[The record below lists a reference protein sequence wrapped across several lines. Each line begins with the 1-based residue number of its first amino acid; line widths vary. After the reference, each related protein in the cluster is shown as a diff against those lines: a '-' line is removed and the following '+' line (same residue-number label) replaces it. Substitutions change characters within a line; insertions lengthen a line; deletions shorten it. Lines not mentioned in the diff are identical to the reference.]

1 MTADA
6 DARSR
11 ASLLLRLAEYQRER
25 FPLAVYVPL
34 IAIAAT
40 AGVAWSRAARDAA
53 GFVSM
58 VRWGTGALTMLVMFF
73 LLRVAD
79 EHKDAALDR
88 VARPELPVPRGL
100 ITLAELRT
108 VGWGLAIVVVALN
121 AWLAPAL
128 LLPLLVVAVWGAL
141 MTKEFFV
148 AAWLR
153 ARHGVYLLS
162 HMVVMAL
169 ILWYA
174 TAVDWRVDGGAVPP
188 LLAVFLAA
196 TYANGLV
203 LEIGRKLR
211 DPAAE
216 RAGVETYSAVWGL
229 RNATGIWT
237 LVLFTAAMLTAWA
250 MTIAGLAAVIS
261 FSVGALAVVLFA
273 RPTRALAEGQ
283 PGSGKK
289 VELASGVWNLLAYVL
304 LTLPWAL
311 REAGR

>member
-6 DARSR
+6 DARPR
-11 ASLLLRLAEYQRER
+11 ASLLQRLAVYQRER
-25 FPLAVYVPL
+25 FPLTAYVPL

-40 AGVAWSRAARDAA
+40 AGIAWSRAARDAA

-58 VRWGTGALTMLVMFF
+58 ARWGTGALTMLVTFF

-108 VGWGLAIVVVALN
+108 VGLGLAIVVVALN
-121 AWLAPAL
+121 AWVAPAL
-128 LLPLLVVAVWGAL
+128 LLPLLAVASWGAL

-148 AAWLR
+148 AEWLR
-153 ARHGVYLLS
+153 ARHGTYLLS
-162 HMVVMAL
+162 HMVVLAL
-169 ILWYA
+169 ILLYA
-174 TAVDWRVDGGAVPP
+174 TAVDWRIDGGYVPP

-216 RAGVETYSAVWGL
+216 RPGVETYSAVWGL
-229 RNATGIWT
+229 GTATGIWMLT
-237 LVLFTAAMLTAWA
+237 LITAALLTAWA
-250 MTIAGLAAVIS
+250 MTIAGLAPVIS
-261 FSVGALAVVLFA
+261 FSVSVLAVVLLA
-273 RPTRALAEGQ
+273 LPARALGAGQ
-283 PGSGKK
+283 PGSGKRI
-289 VELASGVWNLLAYVL
+289 ELRSAVWNLLAYVL
-304 LTLPWAL
+304 LALPWAL